1 MYRRIRLQ
9 KRLMLLVVLVLLK
22 TVTLPALLTAQEQDL
37 NTTPDQQA
45 LVRALQQG
53 GYVIY
58 FRHAASE
65 HDQVDAD
72 QVDFTKCET
81 QRNLSATGRDQMRA
95 IGQAF
100 QSLDIQVAQ
109 VLTSPYCR
117 CIDSGQLAF
126 GKARVMQD
134 LRFAIRENAADT
146 ARMAAVLRT
155 ILAHKPPQ
163 GANTVVIAHTANL
176 KEATGIWPKPEGG
189 AYVFQ
194 PDGEGGFVLVGSL
207 PPDAW
212 ATLASA
218 N

>member
-1 MYRRIRLQ
+1 
-9 KRLMLLVVLVLLK
+9 MLLVALALLK
-22 TVTLPALLTAQEQDL
+22 TVTLPVLLTAQGQDL
-37 NTTPDQQA
+37 NTTPDPQA

-58 FRHAASE
+58 FRHAATE
-65 HDQVDAD
+65 HDQIDAD
-72 QVDFTKCET
+72 PVDFTKCET
-81 QRNLSATGRDQMRA
+81 QRNLSAAGRDQMRA

-100 QSLDIQVAQ
+100 QSLGIQVAQ

-117 CIDSGQLAF
+117 CIDSGRLAF
-126 GKARVMQD
+126 GKARVVQD
-134 LRFAIRENAADT
+134 LRFVIRENAADT

-176 KEATGIWPKPEGG
+176 KEATGIWPKPEGS

-194 PDGEGGFVLVGSL
+194 PDGEDGFVPVGAI
-207 PPDAW
+207 PPDTW
-212 ATLASA
+212 ATLVSVH
-218 N
+218 

>member
-1 MYRRIRLQ
+1 MPRRIRPQ
-9 KRLMLLVVLVLLK
+9 QRLVLLVLLVLLK
-22 TVTLPALLTAQEQDL
+22 TVTLSTLLTAQEQGL
-37 NTTPDQQA
+37 NTLPDQQA

-58 FRHAASE
+58 FRHAATE
-65 HDQVDAD
+65 HDQIDAE
-72 QVDFTKCET
+72 QVDFTRCET
-81 QRNLSATGRDQMRA
+81 QRNLSAIGRAQMRD

-100 QSLDIQVAQ
+100 QTLGILVAQ

-126 GKARVMQD
+126 GKASIVQD
-134 LRFAIRENAADT
+134 LRFVIREDAAET

-163 GANTVVIAHTANL
+163 GSNIVVIAHTANL

-194 PDGEGGFVLVGSL
+194 PDGKGGFVPVGAM
-207 PPDAW
+207 PPDVWIA
-212 ATLASA
+212 LASVK
-218 N
+218 